1 MKYYSIW
8 PDLLDFPS
16 SKELRV
22 DTLGSNSQGP
32 RVKFLLY
39 SSRNMYIY
47 NIDREIFDESCCM
60 LIHDGSNDEVALSQ
74 ALNTLHGIVLVR
86 SFLEI

>member
-1 MKYYSIW
+1 MKYYSIG

-32 RVKFLLY
+32 PVKFLLY

-47 NIDREIFDESCCM
+47 NIDCEIFDESCCM